1 MIYGA
6 PFVVEASFVDNL
18 IVMYD
23 DEMVKNRYTS
33 ISVMSNVVSAWHRLP
48 SISFEY
54 GARNQPPSDLN
65 RLGAEGRHV
74 PTRTLL
80 LAMFSR
86 RGAILG
92 SPIVSSVSSL
102 RSLRTDVF

>member
-23 DEMVKNRYTS
+23 DEIVKNRYTD
-33 ISVMSNVVSAWHRLP
+33 VVRAWHRPP
-48 SISFEY
+48 SISFGEY
-54 GARNQPPSDLN
+54 GARNQPSSDLN
-65 RLGAEGRHV
+65 RLGADSDD
-74 PTRTLL
+74 TRTLL

-86 RGAILG
+86 RGTILE

-102 RSLRTDVF
+102 RPLRTDAF